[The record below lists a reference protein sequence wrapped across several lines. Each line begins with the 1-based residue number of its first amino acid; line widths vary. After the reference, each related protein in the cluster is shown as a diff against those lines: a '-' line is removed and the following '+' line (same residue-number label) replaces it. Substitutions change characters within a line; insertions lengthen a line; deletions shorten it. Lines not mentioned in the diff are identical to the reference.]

1 MIRDERIRQMK
12 SQIITM
18 VLALAAISGTT
29 LCAQTYTVT
38 GNVPFAFH
46 AGDKD
51 YDAGQYTIIK
61 LSSTAFPLLRNES
74 THSRVFLS
82 ALGGG
87 LGSSKDTKL
96 VFHCYSGHQCFLA
109 EIWPGPES
117 GVALKTSATEK
128 EAAAHNGKREMASIA
143 VNLHPA
149 D

>member
-1 MIRDERIRQMK
+1 MK
-12 SQIITM
+12 SQIMSM
-18 VLALAAISGTT
+18 VLALAVVAITGTT
-29 LCAQTYTVT
+29 LNAQTFTVT

-61 LSSTAFPLLRNES
+61 LSSTAFPMLRNEA
-74 THSRVFLS
+74 THTRIFLS
-82 ALGGG
+82 SLGGS

-117 GVALKTSATEK
+117 GVALKPSATEK
-128 EAAAHNGKREMASIA
+128 EAAAHTGKREMASIA
-143 VNLHPA
+143 VSLHPA